1 MNNIPDKKYIIPGI
15 DWNGSPPLILPPDRL
30 KIDLIDKELK
40 IINRVEANQQEFD
53 RKYKSNI
60 LSIIYNND
68 DDYVNSYLPAWRAWP
83 DIMKEQYDKL
93 NDKKTELINEKFKI
107 WKKYLPKAE
116 IYPPSENYESVLQP
130 NNIPISQ

>member
-1 MNNIPDKKYIIPGI
+1 MDNIHNKKYIIPGI

-30 KIDLIDKELK
+30 KIDQIDKELK
-40 IINRVEANQQEFD
+40 IINRVEANQREFD

-83 DIMKEQYDKL
+83 DIMKERYDKI
-93 NDKKTELINEKFKI
+93 NDKRDELINEKFKI
-107 WKKYLPKAE
+107 WTTYLPKAD
-116 IYPPSENYESVLQP
+116 I
-130 NNIPISQ
+130 